1 MDSKVGTE
9 VEAPSS
15 STSIP
20 ADIKTDENSTTI
32 IKESEKNRI
41 DNADIKNE
49 ETAMDVDLRPIQ
61 NWTHAELNTL
71 LNLCE
76 DQRYD
81 WNWRVKMLNNEY
93 GKNHP
98 TGFFTIENCKE
109 KFSRLT
115 GESGGQLASKE
126 MMAWIKLFLK
136 KSGNERHAHGDAA
149 RSARLRR
156 YFELM
161 SHSINGQLTDDQTA
175 ELAGV
180 DEYYGIVNCMGK
192 TPESED
198 KDELLSADLF
208 CSKLSIDEWKS
219 FQNPDDIVQKLR
231 SGKVDKSRLFFK
243 HPIQEPEIIE
253 RIVIDEED
261 DRPHISTL
269 QHKSATS
276 SRVVETEEKTAHEK
290 PTTGEVIK
298 RKRGRPRI
306 YPIEEKRPV
315 TSKAVAPTV
324 VRIQEPPQTSSHDQ
338 SPDVTIY
345 DPNVVISSPSTVA
358 TQSSPLRSPIAQIL
372 PTTLAPQQP
381 PSGHVVLDEAMEAE
395 EPETVATAIIEVSD
409 KTSSAVESKVETL
422 SEVVP
427 IKTPTPPKRGRRP
440 KPKPIKDE
448 KADEE
453 TTVEK
458 SAQEATMIQ
467 DVKTEDSS
475 EIVFV
480 NNAMDVDMPKPTKV
494 DQCTQ
499 TELTVYKKRAP
510 KPNSTPQSV
519 SGIRTRRSAP
529 LLSTEKTIDIGSNP
543 QSPTPSATSQRI
555 EMRLRECQTDTVTAE
570 MLEDSIIV
578 YGYIENQASLAENYV
593 NNQTNRSGI
602 ESTSSAAANSA
613 SSSSGGIAQTK
624 PKRRSTMTEKQKAA
638 EKEKEMKTESTSTQQ
653 QRNLIPVIVDENLL
667 NEILPHVQWITPEEP
682 EETNV
687 ETTITPQPTV
697 GRRGRLKRAAAE
709 ATKAN
714 ASTSRAKHA
723 NTTAVRSTPANT
735 STTPQPTQIIV
746 PTFGTP
752 APPKYVSP
760 KEKSLF
766 LAAHN
771 LIVNHNKASEFQEP
785 VTDDMV
791 SDYSTVVKNSTDLST
806 IRKLIDENKI
816 STLSELNDYYSL
828 MCMNAMMFNDD
839 SHTVNSDA
847 RELQQYCSQ
856 TIQNMKHGPTR
867 KAARRANTRSY
878 STSTRSASAARPNL
892 RAQASEPRSD
902 IVRKIYSHISDYPS
916 VRCVKNN

>member
-1 MDSKVGTE
+1 MDSE
-9 VEAPSS
+9 MEAEAPSS
-15 STSIP
+15 SISIP
-20 ADIKTDENSTTI
+20 VDIKMDENSPTI
-32 IKESEKNRI
+32 VEDAEKKRSESV
-41 DNADIKNE
+41 DIKNE
-49 ETAMDVDLRPIQ
+49 ETAMDVDSRPIPS
-61 NWTHAELNTL
+61 WTHAELNTL

-98 TGFFTIENCKE
+98 TDFFTVETCKE
-109 KFSRLT
+109 KFGRLT

-219 FQNPDDIVQKLR
+219 FQSPDDIVQKLR
-231 SGKVDKSRLFFK
+231 SGKVNKSRLFFK
-243 HPIQEPEIIE
+243 HPIQEPEVIE
-253 RIVIDEED
+253 RIVIDDED

-269 QHKSATS
+269 PLKSTTS
-276 SRVVETEEKTAHEK
+276 SRVVETEDKTGTEKSTA
-290 PTTGEVIK
+290 GEVVK

-306 YPIEEKRPV
+306 YPIEDKRP
-315 TSKAVAPTV
+315 TASKASTSTV

-358 TQSSPLRSPIAQIL
+358 TQSSPIRSPLRSPVVQIL

-381 PSGHVVLDEAMEAE
+381 PSGHVMLDEAMEAE

-409 KTSSAVESKVETL
+409 KTSSAVESKVEAL
-422 SEVVP
+422 PDVVEV
-427 IKTPTPPKRGRRP
+427 PTPPKRGRRP

-453 TTVEK
+453 ATVEK
-458 SAQEATMIQ
+458 VVREAVVLPE
-467 DVKTEDSS
+467 VKTEDSS
-475 EIVFV
+475 EVVFV
-480 NNAMDVDMPKPTKV
+480 NDVMDVDVPKPVKV
-494 DQCTQ
+494 DKCTQ
-499 TELTVYKKRAP
+499 TELMVYKKRAP
-510 KPNSTPQSV
+510 KSNSTSQSV

-529 LLSTEKTIDIGSNP
+529 LMSTEKTIDIGSNP
-543 QSPTPSATSQRI
+543 QSPTPSATGQRL

-578 YGYIENQASLAENYV
+578 YGYVENQTSLAESYV
-593 NNQTNRSGI
+593 NSQTNRSGV
-602 ESTSSAAANSA
+602 ESTSSAAATSA
-613 SSSSGGIAQTK
+613 SSTSGGIAQTK

-638 EKEKEMKTESTSTQQ
+638 EKEKEIKAESTSTQQ
-653 QRNLIPVIVDENLL
+653 PRNLIPVLVDENLL
-667 NEILPHVQWITPEEP
+667 NEIMPHVQWIAPEER
-682 EETNV
+682 EEVNV
-687 ETTITPQPTV
+687 ERTITPQPTV

-714 ASTSRAKHA
+714 ASTSRSKHA
-723 NTTAVRSTPANT
+723 NTAAVRSTPATT
-735 STTPQPTQIIV
+735 STTPQPTQVIV

-816 STLSELNDYYSL
+816 STLPELNDHYSL

-878 STSTRSASAARPNL
+878 STSRSTSAARPNL
-892 RAQASEPRSD
+892 RAQISEPRSD
-902 IVRKIYSHISDYPS
+902 IVRKVYLHVSDYPS